1 MKRKVIAVAAA
12 VIMLAMCAC
21 SKPGGTQTAAP
32 GTSAG
37 SKTAVPDTSETTA
50 VPSAQTQTP
59 ENVPTSAPA
68 SETVEG
74 SEGLEVKEYSDR
86 CIVTGIGTCTLT
98 DIVIPSHVN
107 GKPVEVI
114 DECAFQ
120 DNTAIT
126 SVFIPGTVQIIDE
139 DAFAGC
145 TSLAAVTLS
154 DGLSGINESAFYG
167 CTALKSITIPQTV
180 AGISTY
186 AFKCC
191 GLEEVTLI
199 GCVDFRNNSFS
210 DCEKLKS
217 LVVKNVWNGSYK
229 IMNNAFSGCYS
240 LEKLELAPGLTE
252 IGSWNFPDAPNLKSV
267 FLPRSLKS
275 IGACTF
281 LRSGVETV
289 YYEGSEEE
297 WKNVEIKEPTFT
309 PEVVYNSAFGN

>member
-1 MKRKVIAVAAA
+1 MKRKVIAVIAA
-12 VIMLAMCAC
+12 VIMLALCAC
-21 SKPGGTQTAAP
+21 SKAGGHETVKPGTSSVPKTAGPDTSGKTAEPSTPTEAPADAPTAAP
-32 GTSAG
+32 
-37 SKTAVPDTSETTA
+37 
-50 VPSAQTQTP
+50 
-59 ENVPTSAPA
+59 
-68 SETVEG
+68 VEG
-74 SEGLEVKEYSDR
+74 SEGLAIKEYNDR
-86 CIVTGIGTCTLT
+86 CIITGIGSCMLT

-107 GKPVEVI
+107 GKPVEAI

-120 DNTAIT
+120 DNTTIT
-126 SVFIPGTVQIIDE
+126 SVFIPGTVQTIDE

-154 DGLSGINESAFYG
+154 DGLTGINEGAFYG

-180 AGISTY
+180 AGISSY
-186 AFKCC
+186 AFRGC

-199 GCVDFRNNSFS
+199 SCVDLRNNVFS
-210 DCEKLKS
+210 DCEKLRS
-217 LVVKNVWNGSYK
+217 FVIKNVYNGSYK
-229 IMNNAFSGCYS
+229 IMNNAFGGCYS
-240 LEKLELAPGLTE
+240 LEELVLAPGLTE
-252 IGSWNFPDAPNLKSV
+252 IGTWNFPDAPNLKTV

-309 PEVVYNSAFGN
+309 PEVVYNSVFGG